1 MNINFVIKPCMN
13 FTLNQLN
20 IFCKVV
26 ETKSITKAADEL
38 HLTQPAVSIQ
48 LKNFQE
54 QFDIPLIEVLNKKLY
69 VTDFGHE
76 ISIAAQKI
84 LEEVHAINFKMHA
97 HAGQITGKLKISSVS
112 TGKYIAPYILS
123 DFINTHLGVELLLDV
138 TNKNQVIQSLEH
150 NEIDFALVS
159 VMPENPVVEGI
170 ELMENKLYLVGKQ
183 KLDAQHYGNLGT
195 ESPSPEN
202 QKSQKTQNGVM
213 NKSIFEHIPLIY
225 RENGSG
231 TRHVMEKFLLTHG
244 ITTTKKME
252 LTSNEAVKQALM
264 AGIGYSVMPI
274 IGIRNELENKQLQI
288 IPTEGF
294 PISSRWTLIWLKN
307 KRLSPVSQAFLDYL
321 IQNKESIIQSN
332 FGWINDY

>member
-1 MNINFVIKPCMN
+1 MNLNFVINSHMN

-26 ETKSITKAADEL
+26 ESKSITKAAEEL

-97 HAGQITGKLKISSVS
+97 HAGLITGKLKISSVS

-123 DFINTHLGVELLLDV
+123 DFINTHIGVELILDV
-138 TNKNQVIQSLEH
+138 TNKNQVIQSLER

-183 KLDAQHYGNLGT
+183 NPNVLQTSNLPT

-202 QKSQKTQNGVM
+202 NNALKVKDGIM
-213 NKSIFEHIPLIY
+213 DKSIFEHIPLIY

-244 ITTTKKME
+244 ITTIKKME

-274 IGIRNELENKQLQI
+274 IGIKNELENKQLQI

-321 IQNKESIIQSN
+321 TENKDSIIQSK
-332 FGWINDY
+332 FGWIHEY

>member
-1 MNINFVIKPCMN
+1 MN

-20 IFCKVV
+20 IYCKVV
-26 ETKSITKAADEL
+26 EAKSITKAAEEL

-69 VTDFGHE
+69 ISEFGFE
-76 ISIAAQKI
+76 IAAAAQKI
-84 LEEVHAINFKMHA
+84 LDEVHAINFKMHA

-123 DFINTHLGVELLLDV
+123 DFINNNLGVELVLDV
-138 TNKNQVIQSLEH
+138 TNKNQVIHSLEK

-159 VMPENPVVEGI
+159 VMPENPIVEGI
-170 ELMENKLYLVGKQ
+170 ELMENKLYLVGKHA
-183 KLDAQHYGNLGT
+183 LNSEFDAFISSSTNQHQT
-195 ESPSPEN
+195 S
-202 QKSQKTQNGVM
+202 KTHSHPPNTYS
-213 NKSIFEHIPLIY
+213 KKIFENLPLIY

-231 TRHVMEKFLLTHG
+231 TRHVMEKFLITHG
-244 ITTTKKME
+244 ITSIKKME
-252 LTSNEAVKQALM
+252 LTSNEAVKQAVL
-264 AGIGYSVMPI
+264 AGLGYSIMPI
-274 IGIRNELENKQLQI
+274 IGIKNELENRQLQI
-288 IPTEGF
+288 IHTDGF

-321 IQNKESIIQSN
+321 ISHKNEIIEQN
-332 FGWINDY
+332 FGWMQSHS

>member
-1 MNINFVIKPCMN
+1 MN

-26 ETKSITKAADEL
+26 EAKSITKAAEEL

-48 LKNFQE
+48 LKNFQD
-54 QFDIPLIEVLNKKLY
+54 QFDIPLIEVINKKLY
-69 VTDFGHE
+69 VSDFGFE
-76 ISIAAQKI
+76 IAAAAQKI
-84 LEEVHAINFKMHA
+84 LDEVHAINFKMHA

-112 TGKYIAPYILS
+112 TGKYIAPFILS
-123 DFINTHLGVELLLDV
+123 DFINKNLGVELLLDV
-138 TNKNQVIQSLEH
+138 TNKNQVIHSLEK

-183 KLDAQHYGNLGT
+183 ELNAEFDRFKLHSTSLQNKI
-195 ESPSPEN
+195 
-202 QKSQKTQNGVM
+202 KSQSQNSDSYS
-213 NKSIFEHIPLIY
+213 KDIFEHLPLIY

-244 ITTTKKME
+244 ITSIKKME
-252 LTSNEAVKQALM
+252 LTSNEAVKQAVL
-264 AGIGYSVMPI
+264 AGLGYSIMPI
-274 IGIRNELENKQLQI
+274 IGLKNELENQQLQI

-307 KRLSPVSQAFLDYL
+307 KRLSPVSQAFLEYL
-321 IQNKESIIQSN
+321 EFQKNEIIDLY
-332 FGWINDY
+332 FGWMQSHS

>member
-1 MNINFVIKPCMN
+1 MN

-26 ETKSITKAADEL
+26 EAKSITKAAEEL

-48 LKNFQE
+48 LKNFQD
-54 QFDIPLIEVLNKKLY
+54 QFDIPLIEVINKKLY
-69 VTDFGHE
+69 VSDFGFE
-76 ISIAAQKI
+76 IAAAAQKI
-84 LEEVHAINFKMHA
+84 LDEVHAINFKMHA

-112 TGKYIAPYILS
+112 TGKYIAPFILS
-123 DFINTHLGVELLLDV
+123 DFINKNLGVELLLDV
-138 TNKNQVIQSLEH
+138 TNKNQVIHSLEK

-183 KLDAQHYGNLGT
+183 ELNAEFDRFKLHSTSLQNKI
-195 ESPSPEN
+195 
-202 QKSQKTQNGVM
+202 KSQSQNSDSYS
-213 NKSIFEHIPLIY
+213 KDIFEHLPLIY

-244 ITTTKKME
+244 ITSIKKME
-252 LTSNEAVKQALM
+252 LTSNEAVKQAVL
-264 AGIGYSVMPI
+264 AGLGYSIMPI
-274 IGIRNELENKQLQI
+274 IGLKNELENQQLQI

-307 KRLSPVSQAFLDYL
+307 KRLSPVSQAFLEYL
-321 IQNKESIIQSN
+321 ESEKNEIIDLN
-332 FGWINDY
+332 FGWMQSHS

>member
-1 MNINFVIKPCMN
+1 MN

-26 ETKSITKAADEL
+26 EAKSITKAADEL

-48 LKNFQE
+48 LKNFQD
-54 QFDIPLIEVLNKKLY
+54 QFDLPLIEVFNKKLY

-76 ISIAAQKI
+76 IAAAAQKI

-97 HAGQITGKLKISSVS
+97 HAGQLTGKLRISSVS
-112 TGKYIAPYILS
+112 TGKYIAPFVLS
-123 DFINTHLGVELLLDV
+123 EFINQNMGVELVLDV
-138 TNKNQVIQSLEH
+138 TNKAQVIQSLER

-159 VMPENPVVEGI
+159 VMPEIPVVEGV
-170 ELMENKLYLVGKQ
+170 ELMENQLYLVGNAETKHWQDIQKQ
-183 KLDAQHYGNLGT
+183 GSVGET
-195 ESPSPEN
+195 
-202 QKSQKTQNGVM
+202 TIQNK
-213 NKSIFEHIPLIY
+213 NIFESLPLIY

-244 ITTTKKME
+244 ITTIKKME
-252 LTSNEAVKQALM
+252 LTSNEAVKQAVL
-264 AGIGYSVMPI
+264 AGLGYSIMPI
-274 IGIRNELENKQLQI
+274 IGIKNELENKQLRI

-307 KRLSPVSQAFLDYL
+307 KRLSPVAQAFLEYVN
-321 IQNKESIIQSN
+321 QNKNALIRQH
-332 FGWINDY
+332 FGWINEYQSR